1 MNRRAWAAIIIGTLF
16 LLMIVITVTQT
27 DTNSIVNV
35 PTTTFEAEWEEKTL
49 ETVGS
54 GTSKIVQLYV
64 DGVIADSDS
73 FSGGFRASSFLSQL
87 NQVMEDQNVEGVII
101 RVDSPGGTVIDSEEI
116 HAKILELKEAG
127 VTVVVSMGATAASGG
142 YYISAPADFIFASPS
157 TITGSLGVIFSV
169 PNFQKAADWIGYKEN
184 TITSGKMKDIG
195 SPLREMTAEER
206 GVFQALVDESY
217 EQFVKVIADGRGL
230 SKAEVLKLADGRIY
244 SGKQAQKLGLVDEL
258 GSLEDATAYMVD
270 LLNYDDYRI
279 VRYLEPF
286 SFDSLFQ
293 GFITAQDSQT
303 ATVLREFFPKV
314 SYEPQLLYLYH

>member
-1 MNRRAWAAIIIGTLF
+1 
-16 LLMIVITVTQT
+16 
-27 DTNSIVNV
+27 
-35 PTTTFEAEWEEKTL
+35 
-49 ETVGS
+49 
-54 GTSKIVQLYV
+54 
-64 DGVIADSDS
+64 
-73 FSGGFRASSFLSQL
+73 
-87 NQVMEDQNVEGVII
+87 
-101 RVDSPGGTVIDSEEI
+101 VDSPGGTVIDSEEI